1 MSKVLLGDVAVEH
14 KETCKG
20 SKDGYPIVGLEH
32 LIPEEI
38 TLTAWNEGSENTFS
52 KMFRKGNVLFGRRRA
67 YLKKAAVA
75 PFDGIC
81 SGDITVIEA
90 KPDRILP
97 ELLPFIIQNDDLFEF
112 AVGKSAGSLS
122 PRVKWEHLKNYEFE
136 LPDMG
141 KQKELAELLWAMDNT
156 KKSYQ
161 KLIAA
166 TDELVKSQFM
176 EQFGD
181 ATTNPKGLPTALIR
195 DVAECYAGA
204 TPSTKVAAYWDD
216 ATIPWMSSGEVHNGR
231 ISATEKKISQA
242 GYDSCSTKM
251 VPANSVVI
259 ALAGQGKT
267 RGTVAITEIELCT
280 NQSLCCIIPNS
291 SVMSDYLYYHLKL
304 RYEEMRNLA
313 GIAEGRGGLNLK
325 LIQGIRILVPS
336 KADQEEF
343 IAFARQSDKSKFAVQ
358 SCSNLNLSGQLA
370 TRISPVIP
378 LPQGGVHNG
387 EISV

>member
-38 TLTAWNEGSENTFS
+38 TLTAWDEGGENTFS

-97 ELLPFIIQNDDLFEF
+97 ELLPFIIQNDDLFDF

-136 LPDMG
+136 LPDME

-231 ISATEKKISQA
+231 VSATEKKISQA

-336 KADQEEF
+336 KADQEKF
-343 IAFARQSDKSKFAVQ
+343 ITFARQSDKSKFELEKSLSELTATYKRIIAE
-358 SCSNLNLSGQLA
+358 NLG
-370 TRISPVIP
+370 
-378 LPQGGVHNG
+378 
-387 EISV
+387 